1 MHDLN
6 ITVARKARLR
16 RHLRRLEPVL
26 ARLRA
31 QGRDEPN
38 VLAILAV
45 EAFYRP
51 RLLRGLE
58 YVAWAAL
65 SILMVDRVRRI
76 SVGIAQMKLENWV
89 AVGLLDSTRFSAARL
104 RRVRKAESCY
114 EACRRYLGSHGVL
127 QERDPRALSI
137 AYAGG
142 ERRHFALM
150 LKVARDEITQPAR
163 REPAPAP
170 APLSGA

>member
-6 ITVARKARLR
+6 ITVARRARLR
-16 RHLRRLEPVL
+16 RHLRRLRPVL

-45 EAFYRP
+45 ESFYRP
-51 RLLRGLE
+51 RLLRGFE
-58 YVAWAAL
+58 YAAWAAL
-65 SILMVDRVRRI
+65 SILMLDRVTRL
-76 SVGIAQMKLENWV
+76 SVGRAQMKLENWV
-89 AVGLLDSTRFSAARL
+89 AVGLLDSTRFSAAGL

-114 EACRRYLGSHGVL
+114 EACRRYLGAHGAL
-127 QERDPRALSI
+127 RERDARALGR

-150 LKVARDEITQPAR
+150 LEEARDQITGP
-163 REPAPAP
+163 
-170 APLSGA
+170 GASQVGAVS